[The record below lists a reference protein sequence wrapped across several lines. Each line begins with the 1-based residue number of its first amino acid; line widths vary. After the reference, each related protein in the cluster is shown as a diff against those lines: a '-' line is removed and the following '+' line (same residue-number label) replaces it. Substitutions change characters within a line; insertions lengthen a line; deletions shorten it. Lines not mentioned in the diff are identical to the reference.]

1 MCFRL
6 HLCPAA
12 FRLQLLPFF
21 LGKHQKFRLCS
32 LGLRISSSRFQSR
45 LFIVFDAA
53 HFFSHDP
60 FKDHIDQIK
69 HLFPASEILMKIHTD
84 TTIFCAIPRVFFQ
97 EKSRLCLTEPVDTL
111 FHISYHKPIIPPSA
125 AFTDTVQDCLLHQI
139 GILVFIYHNFCKII
153 CKQICSLRRNQLPI
167 HLAGQYFQCQVL
179 LICKIQNVFSS
190 LFRCQ
195 PFHKGESH
203 LHIGPYQF
211 CCRTK
216 LGKLLL

>member
-1 MCFRL
+1 
-6 HLCPAA
+6 
-12 FRLQLLPFF
+12 
-21 LGKHQKFRLCS
+21 
-32 LGLRISSSRFQSR
+32 
-45 LFIVFDAA
+45 
-53 HFFSHDP
+53 
-60 FKDHIDQIK
+60 
-69 HLFPASEILMKIHTD
+69 MKIHTD

-179 LICKIQNVFSS
+179 LICKVQNVFSS

-195 PFHKGESH
+195 PFHKGESY

-211 CCRTK
+211 CCHPK